1 MTNQQKSE
9 ASTRKYQTLLLV
21 GSGVFLSTM
30 DSSMVNVALP
40 FIMESFGA
48 PLKSIQW
55 VVLVYLLS
63 ITITLLFWGIAAD
76 RLGKF
81 FTYLVGISLF
91 LSASVGCALAPTLTT
106 LIVLRL
112 IEGIG
117 AALMMAAVP
126 IIIRDVFKN
135 HQLGKGL

>member
-9 ASTRKYQTLLLV
+9 ASTRKYQTLVLV

-55 VVLVYLLS
+55 VVLV
-63 ITITLLFWGIAAD
+63 
-76 RLGKF
+76 
-81 FTYLVGISLF
+81 
-91 LSASVGCALAPTLTT
+91 
-106 LIVLRL
+106 
-112 IEGIG
+112 
-117 AALMMAAVP
+117 
-126 IIIRDVFKN
+126 
-135 HQLGKGL
+135 